1 MRLLEGQGAMNLREG
16 KTAMYMFILVLN
28 KEECLEPI
36 LEAMLEK
43 GLSGA
48 TVLESTGMMRVL
60 DGDNNVDLPMLGLLR
75 HFYSP
80 ERKTSKTMF
89 TLIEEDKIDVLRKII
104 NEKTGG
110 LNKPDTGI
118 AFAVPTTF
126 VEGLNT
132 NK

>member
-1 MRLLEGQGAMNLREG
+1 MQ
-16 KTAMYMFILVLN
+16 MFMLVLN

-60 DGDNNVDLPMLGLLR
+60 DSDDNVDLPMMGLLR
-75 HFYSP
+75 HFYSS
-80 ERKTSKTMF
+80 ERKTSKTMM
-89 TLIEEDKIDVLRKII
+89 TLVEDEKIPLLMQII

-132 NK
+132 RK

>member
-28 KEECLEPI
+28 KPI

-60 DGDNNVDLPMLGLLR
+60 DGDDNVDLPMLGLLR

>member
-1 MRLLEGQGAMNLREG
+1 
-16 KTAMYMFILVLN
+16 MYMFILVLN

-60 DGDNNVDLPMLGLLR
+60 DGDDNVDLPMLGLLR

-89 TLIEEDKIDVLRKII
+89 TLIEEDKIDVLLKII

>member
-1 MRLLEGQGAMNLREG
+1 M
-16 KTAMYMFILVLN
+16 
-28 KEECLEPI
+28 
-36 LEAMLEK
+36 
-43 GLSGA
+43 SGA
-48 TVLESTGMMRVL
+48 YFGGYAGKRAERC
-60 DGDNNVDLPMLGLLR
+60 DGAGKHDNVDLPMLGLLR